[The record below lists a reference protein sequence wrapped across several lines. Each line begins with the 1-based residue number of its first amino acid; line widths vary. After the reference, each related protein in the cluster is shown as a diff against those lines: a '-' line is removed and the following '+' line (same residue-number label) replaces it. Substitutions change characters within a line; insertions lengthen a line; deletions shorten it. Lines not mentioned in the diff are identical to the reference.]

1 VSVKIFITGA
11 TGMIG
16 GELALKMAFF
26 FEVTC
31 LVRGASEEEAQ
42 KRLDARLR
50 KSTLFAG
57 QDVKALL
64 GDLHQEGLGLTG
76 DYAPDIIIH
85 AAAETAFNDAE
96 SCQKTNIEG
105 TKRVIEFA
113 KSCGKRPLLCY
124 ISTAC
129 NVGAITNT
137 CLKEEDGCRL
147 DNVHH
152 NEYTKSKAISETL
165 IRSSGLE
172 FLIIRPPIVLSD
184 SVKDRGFARQI
195 FWFAPIVFKFEAVPV
210 SPTSRLDIIP
220 VSYLVDYVAK
230 LLALPTRKYDCYNV
244 SAGEKDCFTSHDW
257 VEAIRKFSGSPHAP
271 RLIPPVLWTKE
282 DYKKYVNTPEL
293 AKSFRSLQY
302 YFPFMTMDVV
312 FSNSRLQEEFGE
324 LKVPPLH
331 TYVDTILAQ
340 VSEEEAITESQ
351 AP

>member
-1 VSVKIFITGA
+1 MKKIFITGA

-16 GELALKMAFF
+16 GEIALRLAATC
-26 FEVTC
+26 EVSC
-31 LVRGASEEEAQ
+31 LTRGGSQEEAQ
-42 KRLDARLR
+42 KRLDLRLK
-50 KSTLFAG
+50 KSLLFRDLG
-57 QDVKALL
+57 IKAVL
-64 GDLHQEGLGLTG
+64 GDLHQEGLGVAG
-76 DYAPDIIIH
+76 DYDIDVIVH
-85 AAAETAFNDAE
+85 AAAETAFNDAD
-96 SCQKTNIEG
+96 SCRLTNIEG

-113 KSCGKRPLLCY
+113 KRCKNPPLLCY

-129 NVGAITNT
+129 NVGAVTNT

-147 DNVHH
+147 DNEHH

-165 IRSSGLE
+165 IRNSGLP

-195 FWFAPIVFKFEAVPV
+195 FWFAPIVFKFKAVPV

-220 VSYLVDYVAK
+220 VSYLVEYIDK
-230 LLALPTRKYDCYNV
+230 LLALPERKYDCYNI
-244 SAGEKDCFTSHDW
+244 SAGEKDCFTSFEW
-257 VEAIRKFSGSPHAP
+257 VEAIRKFNKASYAP
-271 RLIPPVLWTKE
+271 KLIPPAEWTKD
-282 DYKKYVNTPEL
+282 DYKKYVNTPDL

-312 FSNSRLQEEFGE
+312 FNNARLQEEFGV

-340 VSEEEAITESQ
+340 VSEEEALEESQ